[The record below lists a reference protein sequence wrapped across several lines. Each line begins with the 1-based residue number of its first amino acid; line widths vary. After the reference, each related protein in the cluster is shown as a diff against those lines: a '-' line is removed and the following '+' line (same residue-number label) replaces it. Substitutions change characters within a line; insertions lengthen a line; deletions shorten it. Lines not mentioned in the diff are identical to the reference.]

1 MLLGRVQYVFKTKI
15 SVTMLLSTGLPGEYS
30 RLYFALQRS
39 SERNHLSPVAASLLT
54 VQHSPN
60 MWPIKWDYKGRHS
73 SKQKFP
79 QDKICF
85 LMWSCCMLQPGCCWP
100 HPWPGPGTAPPSEP
114 ALTLAGC
121 TACPCPGVYSVLL
134 NSWHSRPPSLYFWKG
149 SPDYE

>member
-39 SERNHLSPVAASLLT
+39 SERNHLSSVAASLLT

-85 LMWSCCMLQPGCCWP
+85 SHVELLHAAAWL
-100 HPWPGPGTAPPSEP
+100 
-114 ALTLAGC
+114 LLA
-121 TACPCPGVYSVLL
+121 
-134 NSWHSRPPSLYFWKG
+134 PSLARAWHCSSK
-149 SPDYE
+149 